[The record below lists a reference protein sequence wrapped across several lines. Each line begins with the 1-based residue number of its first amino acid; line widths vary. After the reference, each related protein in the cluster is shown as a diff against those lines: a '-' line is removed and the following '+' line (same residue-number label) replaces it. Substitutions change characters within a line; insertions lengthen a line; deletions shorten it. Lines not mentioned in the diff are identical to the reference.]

1 MQSKQKHNETNDDEI
16 DSAACSIFQRRA
28 CVCVCLSLC
37 ACAFVT
43 CAEHKIVNCT
53 LPKFQ
58 TNRKL

>member
-1 MQSKQKHNETNDDEI
+1 MHKQMQSKQKHNETNNDEI

-43 CAEHKIVNCT
+43 CAEQK
-53 LPKFQ
+53 
-58 TNRKL
+58 